1 MKIAIASGK
10 GGTGKTTVAVNLA
23 LTLLAQGETVTLLD
37 ADVEAPNAHLFLKTV
52 VAEEET
58 VGISTPVIDADR
70 CTACGECARFCTYRA
85 IAAIKGRPLLFP
97 ELCHGCGGCAK
108 VCPVGAITERERRIG
123 VVQSGRAFQPGSGQA
138 DGMAWSQG
146 RLDVGQPMSPPLIRA
161 VKRRAGHDG
170 VTLVDCPPGT
180 SCPVIAAL
188 RGCDRVILVT
198 EPTPFG
204 LNDLRL
210 AVAAVRALDIPFGVV
225 INRAD
230 TGNGATETFCRTE
243 SIAVLGRIPDD
254 RRIAEA
260 YSRGMAI
267 VAAMPQYQT
276 LMAEIWGKTGGR
288 P

>member
-10 GGTGKTTVAVNLA
+10 GGTGKTTITVNLA
-23 LTLLAQGETVTLLD
+23 LTLVARGEAVTLLD
-37 ADVEAPNAHLFLKTV
+37 ADVEAPNAHLFLSTTV
-52 VAEEET
+52 TRTEDAA
-58 VGISTPVIDADR
+58 IPTPVIDADR
-70 CTACGECARFCTYRA
+70 CTACGECARFCAYRA

-108 VCPVGAITERERRIG
+108 VCPVGAITERGRKIG
-123 VVQSGRAFQPGSGQA
+123 VVEVGTAN
-138 DGMAWSQG
+138 GMDWAQG

-161 VKRRAGHDG
+161 VKRHAANTG

-188 RGCDRVILVT
+188 RGCDRAILVT

-204 LNDLRL
+204 LNDLVL
-210 AVAAVRALDIPFGVV
+210 AVDTVRALGIPFGVV

-230 TGNGATETFCRTE
+230 TGNDGTEAFCRRET
-243 SIAVLGRIPDD
+243 IPVLGRIPDD

-260 YSRGMAI
+260 YSRGEPI

-276 LMAEIWGKTGGR
+276 LMAEIWKRSGEK